1 MHEGHV
7 HGCHVHM
14 CTNAICTCARMPY
27 AHVHEG
33 HMHASHGPMSH
44 TKAMCTSATR
54 TNFTH
59 ECRANASD
67 PLGCRVPHASQSQ
80 PHASQSQPHASHGC
94 HAKCNTHMTHP
105 HDSCLTCM
113 YPWGRYNARYTLRDT
128 PCGLLHRPL
137 QQSQGISKNLEGSA
151 TGSQAISKNLEGSH
165 RFSRGLKGSD
175 VRRSLLPPRG

>member
-1 MHEGHV
+1 MPCAHVHECHMHMCTDAMCTCARRPYARLTRPHVSHEGHV
-7 HGCHVHM
+7 HECH
-14 CTNAICTCARMPY
+14 
-27 AHVHEG
+27 
-33 HMHASHGPMSH
+33 
-44 TKAMCTSATR
+44 
-54 TNFTH
+54 TH
-59 ECRANASD
+59 EFHARVPRANASD

-80 PHASQSQPHASHGC
+80 PHASQPQPHASHGC

-165 RFSRGLKGSD
+165 RFSRSLKGSD